1 MAYRLG
7 YEVLPGLLALVN
19 DGAYPG
25 RVRDVYAAI
34 EGECLAL
41 LDRLESARVTI
52 KRAVGLEYAQM
63 KGGGSLLE
71 PLVVEG
77 MEITSRAMA
86 ALEPQESLA

>member
-1 MAYRLG
+1 
-7 YEVLPGLLALVN
+7 
-19 DGAYPG
+19 
-25 RVRDVYAAI
+25 
-34 EGECLAL
+34 
-41 LDRLESARVTI
+41 
-52 KRAVGLEYAQM
+52 M